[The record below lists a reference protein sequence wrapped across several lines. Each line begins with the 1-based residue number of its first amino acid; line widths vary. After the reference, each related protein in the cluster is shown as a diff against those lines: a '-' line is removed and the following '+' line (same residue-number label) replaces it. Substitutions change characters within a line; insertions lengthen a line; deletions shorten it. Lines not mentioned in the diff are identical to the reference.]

1 MSVASPP
8 WFGQWEQ
15 DGYAVLPGSWS
26 AHTVAALAERARDW
40 VERVPEPRTVFSSTE
55 RAQIDDAALMA
66 SASTVRGFWEPGAL
80 DDDGALRL
88 PRAQA
93 INKIGHALHDLD
105 AEFSAACRSAAV
117 AGVVRA
123 LGVARPQL
131 VQSMLIFKQ
140 PRIGAPVVWHQD
152 ASFLITEP
160 DSVVGLWWALEDAT
174 VDNGCLWVEPGGHRG
189 PLRERYER
197 SGDGLRMRALDATP
211 WPTSNIRAVE
221 VKAGS
226 MVLLHGRLPHASH
239 ANTSGRSRLAFS
251 LHLVDG
257 AAVYSPLNWL
267 QRDPSLRA
275 QGFSPPPAAC

>member
-15 DGYAVLPGSWS
+15 DGYAVLPGFWS
-26 AHTVAALAERARDW
+26 ARTVAALAERAREW
-40 VERVPEPRTVFSSTE
+40 VERVPEPRSAFSSTE
-55 RAQIDDAALMA
+55 RAQIDAAALADSA
-66 SASTVRGFWEPGAL
+66 SAVHGFWEPGAL
-80 DDDGALRL
+80 DEQGALRL

-117 AGVVRA
+117 AGVVQA
-123 LGVARPQL
+123 LGLAQPQL

-174 VDNGCLWVEPGGHRG
+174 LDNGCLWVEPGGHRG

-197 SGDGLRMRALDATP
+197 SSEGLRMRALDATP

-221 VKAGS
+221 VTAGS
-226 MVLLHGRLPHASH
+226 LVLLHGRLPHASH

-257 AAVYSPLNWL
+257 AAAYSPLNWL
-267 QRDPSLRA
+267 QRDPAL
-275 QGFSPPPAAC
+275 AATSFNPRPSAC